1 MRVNNIYDI
10 DNKAYLIRL
19 QRSEEKSVLLL
30 ESGNRFH
37 STGFEWPKNVA
48 PSGFSMKMRK
58 HLKNKRL
65 ESLKQLGCDRIVD
78 LQFGSG
84 EAAYHLIL
92 ELYDKGNIILT
103 DYELTILYVLR
114 PHTEGDR
121 IKFVVREKYPQDRAR
136 TCGAPSKEQL
146 QEIFKKA
153 KTGDAV
159 KKVLLP
165 HLEYGP
171 ALLEHVLLKH
181 GFTNASKVGKTFD
194 ITKDIDRLVE
204 AIKEADEI
212 MESAKKQTAKVNKN
226 TKMIQCHLKTNYFSG
241 LVLI

>member
-10 DNKAYLIRL
+10 DNKTYLIRL
-19 QRSEEKSVLLL
+19 QRSEEKCVLLL

-65 ESLKQLGCDRIVD
+65 ESLTQLGTDRIVD

-121 IKFVVREKYPQDRAR
+121 IKFAVREKYPQDRAR
-136 TCGAPSKEQL
+136 APGAPRKEQI
-146 QEIFKKA
+146 QEILEKA
-153 KTGDAV
+153 KVGDTL

-165 HLEYGP
+165 HLGM
-171 ALLEHVLLKH
+171 
-181 GFTNASKVGKTFD
+181 SWW
-194 ITKDIDRLVE
+194 
-204 AIKEADEI
+204 
-212 MESAKKQTAKVNKN
+212 
-226 TKMIQCHLKTNYFSG
+226 
-241 LVLI
+241 